1 MQGRS
6 RPLFSHLSPICKS
19 PFGNGGGEGPKFL
32 AMASRDLMCLIT
44 ILGWTWFFFT
54 WTQRYKRIHGWHRFR
69 SAVHD
74 FSICQ
79 ALRRWFESS
88 KAKLFRSCLKVSK
101 KTIELAD
108 VQVTEGIITVNAWRK
123 SSGNRFWF
131 DLEKVL
137 VIGSWLYLFRVAVD
151 ADLERR
157 KMMSSVAAFSVLMSF
172 LTVSPSVSQ

>member
-6 RPLFSHLSPICKS
+6 QPLFSHLSPICKS
-19 PFGNGGGEGPKFL
+19 PLGNGGGGEGPKFL

-44 ILGWTWFFFT
+44 ILGWTWFFFN
-54 WTQRYKRIHGWHRFR
+54 WTQRYKRIHGWHRFQT
-69 SAVHD
+69 AVHD

-79 ALRRWFESS
+79 ALKTWFE
-88 KAKLFRSCLKVSK
+88 
-101 KTIELAD
+101 LA
-108 VQVTEGIITVNAWRK
+108 VVRVTEGIITVNAWRK

-131 DLEKVL
+131 DLERVR
-137 VIGSWLYLFRVAVD
+137 VIGSRLYLFRVAVD